1 MAEIKKILFPVDF
14 TDSSRKIIPHLTLLA
29 QKLGAEI
36 HLLHVIRGPEEFS
49 GFEMGAAWWSTYEKE
64 LIDGA
69 QKAMD
74 RFVEEALPGYSVNT
88 KVLMGDIVEEI
99 VNYAKGAGID
109 LIVMGTHGRKGLEKV
124 MFGSVAEGV
133 VKSADCPVLTINP
146 YKV

>member
-14 TDSSRKIIPHLTLLA
+14 TNSSRKIIPHLLLFA
-29 QKLGAEI
+29 QKFGAEI
-36 HLLHVIRGPEEFS
+36 HLLHVVRGPEEFS

-64 LIDGA
+64 LIEGA

-74 RFVEEALPGYSVNT
+74 RLVEEALSGHSVIT

-99 VNYAKGAGID
+99 LNYAKGAGIQ

-146 YKV
+146 HKV